1 MLFGLFKKKR
11 YKIYHKATINSL
23 LAPSKPSLEYEI
35 EVSSPKEAIPVMLAL
50 ADYDMLLDE
59 IFGQRVITENE
70 QKLYVIVGN
79 TKKEWKSISGDTIRD
94 IINKKIWGKVKW
106 EG

>member
-23 LAPSKPSLEYEI
+23 LAPSKPLLEYEI
-35 EVSSPKEAIPVMLAL
+35 EVSSPKEAIPVMLGL

-70 QKLYVIVGN
+70 QKLYVIVSN

-94 IINKKIWGKVKW
+94 IINKKLWGKVK
-106 EG
+106 